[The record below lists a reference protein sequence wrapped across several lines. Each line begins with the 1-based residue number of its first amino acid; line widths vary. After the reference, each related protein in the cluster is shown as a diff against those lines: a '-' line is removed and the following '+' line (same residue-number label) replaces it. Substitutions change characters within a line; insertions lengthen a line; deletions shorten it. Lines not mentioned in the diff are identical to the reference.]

1 MNRAMRILVA
11 GSGIG
16 VGGGILG
23 FLLLMPII
31 GPASAGDVLP
41 YLVGGFGVVGY
52 IVAARYLR

>member
-1 MNRAMRILVA
+1 MDRAIKVIVA

-23 FLLLMPII
+23 FLILMSII
-31 GPASAGDVLP
+31 GPASAGDALP